1 MYTVAYE
8 NKDIVVRFDRDT
20 TDKETL
26 SRFLEFIELEG
37 IRRKRRLTIEK
48 AMAISKDIKGKAWK
62 KLKPKVIEG

>member
-8 NKDIVVRFDRDT
+8 NNDIVVRFDRDT

-37 IRRKRRLTIEK
+37 IRRKSRLTVEK

>member
-37 IRRKRRLTIEK
+37 IRRKSRLTIEK